1 MATQSEDAAA
11 SPATDVAARKQAAI
25 NIDDEGNQNK
35 KQVAASKKKAAP
47 KKRAA
52 KAAAKATAK
61 AAAKAAVA
69 PAPDVACNLQDEG
82 TTKVD
87 FERQAHHFPAA
98 SDVAAR
104 KQETTPNQVAA
115 FEGHQTKKEKV
126 SIGRPTTVVKVSP
139 RTLGIFRIYP
149 KTKKH
154 QTEP

>member
-11 SPATDVAARKQAAI
+11 SPASDVAARKQAVI

-47 KKRAA
+47 KKQAP
-52 KAAAKATAK
+52 K